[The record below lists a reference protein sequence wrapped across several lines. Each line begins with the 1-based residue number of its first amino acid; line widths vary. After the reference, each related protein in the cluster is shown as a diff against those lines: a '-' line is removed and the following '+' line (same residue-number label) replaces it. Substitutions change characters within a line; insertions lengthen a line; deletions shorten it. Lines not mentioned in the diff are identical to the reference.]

1 MRRPRLGTPVFMD
14 QWKTPLLTIPCFD
27 ERGFLCDGG
36 AYPPSW
42 TFMLERVFDLYDEL
56 EKQRIM
62 LSFKGNLS
70 PDLVTALLG
79 LVERK
84 MEVIESDAR
93 TRKRVFNVVMECLQN
108 LYHHNAKTPVKDGN
122 GAAEE
127 AQGVI
132 MIAHGE
138 KGYSVLTGNFMA
150 SEEVHGLK
158 NHLDRIN
165 DCEPDQLRDL
175 YKETLNDG
183 RYGKAGGGGLG
194 IIDIARKS
202 GRKLEYGFV
211 PLDEANAFFSLN
223 VNVTA

>member
-1 MRRPRLGTPVFMD
+1 
-14 QWKTPLLTIPCFD
+14 
-27 ERGFLCDGG
+27 
-36 AYPPSW
+36 
-42 TFMLERVFDLYDEL
+42 MLDRVFDLYDEL

-84 MEVIESDAR
+84 METIEVDAR
-93 TRKRVFNVVMECLQN
+93 MRKRVFNVVLECLQN
-108 LYHHNAKTPVKDGN
+108 LYHHNTKAATKEGG
-122 GAAEE
+122 GAPDE

-150 SEEVHGLK
+150 SDEVHGLK
-158 NHLDRIN
+158 KHLDRIN

-211 PLDEANAFFSLN
+211 PMDEASAFFSLN
-223 VNVTA
+223 VNVTV